1 MDFKTMLTEL
11 KTRGKPVQVA
21 LPALGVVKVAIS
33 EVKDDVVV
41 LERDDPQQKYF
52 LHFSAVIVVT

>member
-1 MDFKTMLTEL
+1 MLTEL

-21 LPALGVVKVAIS
+21 LPALGVVEVAIS
-33 EVKDDVVV
+33 EVKDDIVV
-41 LERDDPQQKYF
+41 LDRDHPQQKYF